1 MPTNSCVCG
10 FAQADSRAS
19 LASTWSWRDLRATLE
34 NQAAAQGES
43 VLPRGA
49 SSDCDLRTCG
59 CRPMPRTSMP
69 NRTKHVMMGNP
80 VSGFKQRFAD
90 ENRGLNNYRGFL

>member
-1 MPTNSCVCG
+1 
-10 FAQADSRAS
+10 
-19 LASTWSWRDLRATLE
+19 
-34 NQAAAQGES
+34 
-43 VLPRGA
+43 
-49 SSDCDLRTCG
+49 
-59 CRPMPRTSMP
+59 MP